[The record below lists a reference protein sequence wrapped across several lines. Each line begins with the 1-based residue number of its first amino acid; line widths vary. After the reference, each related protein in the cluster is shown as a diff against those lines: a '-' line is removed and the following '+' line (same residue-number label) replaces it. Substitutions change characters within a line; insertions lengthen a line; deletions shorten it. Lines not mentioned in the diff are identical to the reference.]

1 MLSETKK
8 QIRIDLDQF
17 KLHLHIEKKIQLTLQ
32 FDTPSRK
39 FYLSVIAFVVNE
51 MKKNGGK
58 ASIPLEKHHGVLA
71 LFNETVGQGAGSS
84 TRENLLPRIYKKWK
98 SALPDLENAPLF
110 RIPGRSKEYGEGIEK
125 IYKFCDAEKDIWA
138 NLFDYSGS
146 GENVRLRFSTDRIE
160 VSLDDVEITF
170 ENESDL
176 RDPGTWDKYI
186 KHLKQDLRNKHR
198 SQEPSRAWQLPK
210 PKPETRKNNRYRYPG
225 KIALAAALVLVA
237 GIGLASVWYF
247 YLRLP
252 NVEPVSLHK
261 MAFPLP
267 ERPSIAVLPFDNLSA
282 DSEQEYFSDGL
293 TENIITELARVHNLF
308 VISRE
313 STFVY
318 KGRNVKVQQVAE
330 EMGVRYVLEGTVQR
344 SDNRLRITTQ
354 LIDAISGRH
363 IWAEKYDRNLQEIFS
378 ILDEITHKVVI
389 ELAGKMAEGEMSRLE
404 RQATQSVEAQNHW
417 LKAKSE
423 LRKFTMENNLKA
435 RELAQKALMHDP
447 EYDMAYSMIAWTYAL
462 AAENGWSEKPAQDLQ
477 IAEEMIQ
484 KAFEADPLAL
494 DAMNVSTFV
503 YILKGQYD
511 QAIDQGK
518 RAIGEMPNIADAHAF
533 LAYAFLYSEQPHEA
547 VVEIMK
553 AMRLAPCYPVHYLS
567 CLVQAYFLT
576 GRYEEAETA
585 VAKRLERNPGSVNC
599 LVWLAVISA
608 AMRNNKKAN
617 TVAGEVLKI
626 EPNFSLAKWR
636 IRLYYRHAATNDRI
650 LAYARKAGLPD

>member
-1 MLSETKK
+1 MLAETQK
-8 QIRIDLDQF
+8 QIKIDLDQF
-17 KLHLHIEKKIQLTLQ
+17 KLHLHIEHKIQLSLH
-32 FDTPSRK
+32 FDTPSRR
-39 FYLSVIAFVVNE
+39 FYLSVIALVVNE
-51 MKKNGGK
+51 MKKNGRN

-71 LFNETVGQGAGSS
+71 LLNESVGQGAGSS

-125 IYKFCDAEKDIWA
+125 IYKFSDAEKDTWA

-146 GENVRLRFSTDRIE
+146 GENVRLRFSTDRIA
-160 VSLDDVEITF
+160 VGLDDVEITF
-170 ENESDL
+170 KNESDL

-186 KHLKQDLRNKHR
+186 EHLKQDLRNKHG
-198 SQEPSRAWQLPK
+198 SHEPSRAWLPLE
-210 PKPETRKNNRYRYPG
+210 PKPETRKHSRRRFPA
-225 KIALAAALVLVA
+225 KIVLAIAIVLVV
-237 GIGLASVWYF
+237 GIVFTSVWYF
-247 YLRLP
+247 YMRLP
-252 NVEPVSLHK
+252 NVEPVPLHK

-344 SDNRLRITTQ
+344 SANRLRITAQ

-363 IWAEKYDRNLQEIFS
+363 VWAEKYDRNLKEIFS

-404 RQATQSVEAQNHW
+404 RQATQSVEAQNYW

-435 RELAQKALMHDP
+435 RELAQKALIHDP
-447 EYDMAYSMIAWTYAL
+447 QYHLAYSMVAWTYAL
-462 AAENGWSEKPAQDLQ
+462 AAENGWGENPAQDLQ

-518 RAIGEMPNIADAHAF
+518 RAIGEMPNFADAHAF
-533 LAYAFLYSEQPHEA
+533 LAYAFLYSGQPHEA
-547 VVEIMK
+547 VVEMMK
-553 AMRLAPCYPVHYLS
+553 AMRLAPYYPVHYLS
-567 CLVQAYFLT
+567 CLGQAYFWA
-576 GRYEEAETA
+576 GRYEEAKIA
-585 VAKRLERNPGSVNC
+585 VAKRLERDPGNVNC
-599 LVWLAVISA
+599 LVWLAVINST
-608 AMRNNKKAN
+608 MQNYKNAN
-617 TVAGEVLKI
+617 TAAGEVLKI

-636 IRLYYRHAATNDRI
+636 IGLHYKNAATNDRI
-650 LAYARKAGLPD
+650 VAYARKAGLPD